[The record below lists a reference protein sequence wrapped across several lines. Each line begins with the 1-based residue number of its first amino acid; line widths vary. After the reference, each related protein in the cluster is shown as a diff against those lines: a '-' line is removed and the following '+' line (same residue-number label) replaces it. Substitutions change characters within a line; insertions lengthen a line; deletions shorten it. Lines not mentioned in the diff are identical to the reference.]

1 MIPSGH
7 IMVMAMKM
15 LWSLCLPVVLFL
27 APAAQS
33 HKGSQGLACVNDF
46 VNNVSCTWNSSSIH
60 PGVDCWIFG
69 VKTIWILKDGA
80 RRVSSI
86 IRSCQLK
93 PHRHAQKG
101 CSFVFENETFTTF
114 DKMPNIS
121 LKCNGTLVE
130 SLKDYKASDHI
141 KMQPPGVPS
150 VSRTPNET
158 RVSWSPGSPHSVLL
172 TSFDFEVQLS
182 QNSQTWKEARTLST
196 HEQELR
202 IPTSQL
208 KGYCKV
214 RVRIKPEEQKNSHW
228 SHWSPTVSW
237 MATSQDQDRFSGKT
251 FVLTGGTIV
260 GVGLIVLILVIYKG
274 CVSRRCLTG
283 KPVPNPSKYFHT
295 LHAVHGGNLKKWL
308 NPLPT
313 SESFFTVQPCDP
325 ISPVEVCEVWDV
337 VPSTSSYSGST
348 TALLHFRTY
357 PSAGSDTS
365 GAFDN
370 SSFSS
375 SSCFSNRGYFMS
387 SASSNTTQTDHSP
400 VYFTYQD
407 DFHDLNK
414 GHNLRLSLCPSLAAS
429 PAYESLKK
437 EPQSPD
443 SGFGI
448 GKEDEEE
455 KKDERDTEGEE
466 VSDDH
471 QSSPLLILPL
481 PSWMCPP
488 PYAPPPPHPPSAT
501 QISSDSHQVD
511 APVAAASG
519 SYTAW
524 PVASA
529 MCRSSSMP
537 VEPCKTGYLTLK
549 ELQTTFSNKSI

>member
-1 MIPSGH
+1 
-7 IMVMAMKM
+7 M
-15 LWSLCLPVVLFL
+15 LWSLYTILTSVCYVSGP
-27 APAAQS
+27 
-33 HKGSQGLACVNDF
+33 QGLACVNDF

-69 VKTIWILKDGA
+69 VKTIWILKDGSL
-80 RRVSSI
+80 SSLFNGF
-86 IRSCQLK
+86 CTQ
-93 PHRHAQKG
+93 
-101 CSFVFENETFTTF
+101 TFTTF

-172 TSFDFEVQLS
+172 TSFDFEGFI
-182 QNSQTWKEARTLST
+182 TDFEK
-196 HEQELR
+196 LR

-237 MATSQDQDRFSGKT
+237 MATSQDQVFFIQACMCVCVFACSMSNLMVFCCFS
-251 FVLTGGTIV
+251 
-260 GVGLIVLILVIYKG
+260 
-274 CVSRRCLTG
+274 CLTG

-414 GHNLRLSLCPSLAAS
+414 
-429 PAYESLKK
+429 AYESLKK